1 MAWPACYAHTLIL
14 TLTLT
19 RTLTLTCTLIL
30 ALTLTLALTL
40 ALTLPAGMPYP
51 HPHPAD
57 NYIAHAGTQD
67 SDTDSYCDP
76 RLTATVTAHRD
87 RTG

>member
-40 ALTLPAGMPYP
+40 RAGMPYP

-67 SDTDSYCDP
+67 SDTDSYCDS
-76 RLTATVTAHRD
+76 RLTATVTAHKD